1 MNFPSDLLY
10 LALQQHLAARVI
22 QVQGFP
28 GNALQVSRSILQ
40 GCRLSVTFTKL
51 YMLRDLIKLRD
62 KHPQANISIHV
73 DDTSF
78 DTSTDSLEGC
88 AKILVPLA
96 MDFAQQVIAKKLKL
110 STKGVVVANS
120 AKRAKILS
128 KELASY
134 GIVMKPALPSRDLGI
149 TYAAGSRR
157 PAVILDKR
165 LHNVRKRILKIKNL
179 AKISKNAKKL
189 FSGSAYAAATWGHQA
204 AGLVPSQLL
213 RLERQALDATGISAH
228 GRCRLIAVTTVYGLQ
243 GTPHARLIRE
253 TVNSWFDILTDSNV
267 NLHEVAEAWLVAKR
281 FLYKQR
287 NPTHHVS
294 GIMSNIICMLITL
307 GWVPHA
313 YNYWRDQNGNLWNWK
328 ALSNCKTLVYALIK
342 TAHARQ
348 LSRAAQHHDGL
359 GIENGINWDY
369 TLRYVRALRKIP
381 NLYSHRA
388 ALETIMSGACWP
400 AARVASI
407 NPLFSSRCMRCGAEV
422 ETSLHTFWTCPA
434 NNNLTEEEVTS
445 TQGLIPAAERQA
457 NVMPCFWLR
466 GLMPDHMSYIEDE
479 PTTQLIVTYDGPG
492 QPSWG
497 SGTYYGDGSGGEF
510 TSHPLLRRCGVGIST
525 VDAEGSLVFAASMN
539 LPGKYQ
545 TVPRAEY
552 FAFFY
557 IINLAEP
564 RANILYVTDHEPL
577 KNVFDKGRDAAAE
590 SINHDLLVTVFDLV
604 QEKGLT
610 VSIRW
615 IPSHLEEET
624 LPPDISRIDF
634 LGNQC
639 ADKYAKKAARAVSLP
654 LHVTAPVLYRYS
666 LLKRI
671 QKRLA
676 IILCNLPNRPRQP
689 KPPITP
695 RIDVDSVMGQ
705 SQHVA
710 YESGSRV
717 WCARCRS
724 SFKRSPVGPLVE
736 WLRSPCSAIGTDVDR
751 PVPLPYEVCHIGNQT
766 VCYSHSLRVLRGLL
780 FCAKCGAISQ
790 GGKLGKLGRDCAPPG
805 PYGLRN
811 KKYLLQG
818 RLPPGVSE
826 WLDSS
831 TDGGLLGGLLSG

>member
-1 MNFPSDLLY
+1 MNFPSHLLY

-22 QVQGFP
+22 QVQGFS
-28 GNALQVSRSILQ
+28 GNTLQVSRSILQ

-51 YMLRDLIKLRD
+51 YMLRDLIKLRE

-73 DDTSF
+73 DDTFS

-110 STKGVVVANS
+110 STKGVAMANS

-189 FSGSAYAAATWGHQA
+189 FSGSAYVTATWGHQA
-204 AGLVPSQLL
+204 AGLVLSQLL

-287 NPTHHVS
+287 NPTHYVS

-313 YNYWRDQNGNLWNWK
+313 YNYWL
-328 ALSNCKTLVYALIK
+328 
-342 TAHARQ
+342 
-348 LSRAAQHHDGL
+348 
-359 GIENGINWDY
+359 
-369 TLRYVRALRKIP
+369 
-381 NLYSHRA
+381 
-388 ALETIMSGACWP
+388 
-400 AARVASI
+400 
-407 NPLFSSRCMRCGAEV
+407 
-422 ETSLHTFWTCPA
+422 
-434 NNNLTEEEVTS
+434 
-445 TQGLIPAAERQA
+445 
-457 NVMPCFWLR
+457 
-466 GLMPDHMSYIEDE
+466 
-479 PTTQLIVTYDGPG
+479 
-492 QPSWG
+492 
-497 SGTYYGDGSGGEF
+497 
-510 TSHPLLRRCGVGIST
+510 
-525 VDAEGSLVFAASMN
+525 
-539 LPGKYQ
+539 
-545 TVPRAEY
+545 
-552 FAFFY
+552 
-557 IINLAEP
+557 
-564 RANILYVTDHEPL
+564 
-577 KNVFDKGRDAAAE
+577 
-590 SINHDLLVTVFDLV
+590 
-604 QEKGLT
+604 
-610 VSIRW
+610 
-615 IPSHLEEET
+615 
-624 LPPDISRIDF
+624 
-634 LGNQC
+634 
-639 ADKYAKKAARAVSLP
+639 
-654 LHVTAPVLYRYS
+654 
-666 LLKRI
+666 
-671 QKRLA
+671 
-676 IILCNLPNRPRQP
+676 
-689 KPPITP
+689 
-695 RIDVDSVMGQ
+695 DSVMSQ

-736 WLRSPCSAIGTDVDR
+736 
-751 PVPLPYEVCHIGNQT
+751 
-766 VCYSHSLRVLRGLL
+766 
-780 FCAKCGAISQ
+780 
-790 GGKLGKLGRDCAPPG
+790 
-805 PYGLRN
+805 
-811 KKYLLQG
+811 
-818 RLPPGVSE
+818 
-826 WLDSS
+826 
-831 TDGGLLGGLLSG
+831 